1 MKVLFTIDSLAQ
13 GGTEQSLAELI
24 GHFNTDVEVTVVY
37 FYNAHTLRETY
48 LKLRCKLIYMDISEK
63 YGFYQAV
70 LKLKKLVNSERPDLI
85 VGSLYRSLMITRFVS
100 WLTGIPMVST
110 FVNERYTKEQ
120 KERFKGIGV
129 SKYYLTW
136 LMDRLTSFIP
146 RKIISNSYSIA
157 LSNAA
162 ALGISNSRIK
172 VVYRGRDTGKMK
184 AWTCPDNKHQF
195 IWMAIGRLIP
205 QKGYEHLLKAM
216 TLLVR
221 DFPQIHLHII
231 GEGSLRDEIQNQIN
245 QLELSRFVSL
255 NGNIPDAWQQL
266 YQANAFV
273 LPSVSEGFS
282 GALVEALI
290 TGIPLVA
297 SDIPMNLEAISPGR
311 LSFIFPV
318 GNHIALAGQMA
329 RVMTEYEE
337 AKRIGKIARE
347 RAIDYYDIKKVSAE
361 YEAALKQVVNGK

>member
-24 GHFNTDVEVTVVY
+24 GHFNTDVDVTVVY
-37 FYNAHTLRETY
+37 FYDAHTLRETY
-48 LKLRCKLIYMDISEK
+48 LKLPCRLIYMNISEK

-70 LKLKKLVNSERPDLI
+70 LKLKKLINSERPDVI
-85 VGSLYRSLMITRFVS
+85 VGSLYRSLMITRIVS
-100 WLTGIPMVST
+100 WQTGIPMVST
-110 FVNERYTKEQ
+110 FVNERYGPEQ

-129 SKYYLTW
+129 NKYYLTW

-184 AWTCPDNKHQF
+184 AWTCPDNKHNF

-205 QKGYEHLLKAM
+205 QKGYDYLLKAM
-216 TLLVR
+216 SLLVN
-221 DFPQIHLHII
+221 DYPHIQLHII
-231 GEGSLRDEIQNQIN
+231 GEGPMRIELQSRIN
-245 QLELSRFVSL
+245 QLGLSSVVILS
-255 NGNIPDAWQQL
+255 GNVPDAWQQL
-266 YQANAFV
+266 YRADAFV

-311 LSFIFPV
+311 LSYIFPV
-318 GNHIALAGQMA
+318 GNHVALAEQMS

-337 AKRIGKIARE
+337 AKRIGRIARE
-347 RAIDYYDIKKVSAE
+347 RAIEYYDIRKVAAE
-361 YEAALKQVVNGK
+361 YEAAVKQVANGK

>member
-24 GHFNTDVEVTVVY
+24 EHFDTRVEVIVVY
-37 FYNAHTLRETY
+37 FYDAHTLRETY
-48 LKLRCKLIYMDISEK
+48 LKLPCRLIYMNISEK
-63 YGFYQAV
+63 YGFYQAIR
-70 LKLKKLVNSERPDLI
+70 KLKRFVNSERPDVI
-85 VGSLYRSLMITRFVS
+85 VGSLYRSLMITRMVS
-100 WLTGIPMVST
+100 WQTGIPMVST
-110 FVNERYTKEQ
+110 FVNERYGPEQ
-120 KERFKGIGV
+120 KERFRGIGV
-129 SKYYLTW
+129 NKYYLTW

-172 VVYRGRDTGKMK
+172 VVYRGRDTQKIK
-184 AWTCPDNKHQF
+184 AWECPDNKNHF

-205 QKGYEHLLKAM
+205 QKGYDCLLHAM
-216 TLLVR
+216 TLLVN
-221 DFPQIHLHII
+221 DYPHLQLHII
-231 GEGSLRDEIQNQIN
+231 GEGPMRGELQNRIN
-245 QLELSRFVSL
+245 QLGLSRAVIL
-255 NGNIPDAWQQL
+255 NGNIPKAWQRL
-266 YQANAFV
+266 YEANAFV

-318 GNHIALAGQMA
+318 GNHVALAEQMA
-329 RVMTEYEE
+329 RLMTEYEE
-337 AKRIGKIARE
+337 AKRIGRIARE
-347 RAIDYYDIKKVSAE
+347 RAMENYDIKKVAAE
-361 YEAALKQVVNGK
+361 YEAALIQVAYGK